1 MQLHTVA
8 VLLSAITAFWVA
20 YKAIP
25 IVIRVVIRK
34 NLMDEPDG
42 NRKIHSQRIP
52 TLGGIGIFAG
62 FFFASTIMTSL
73 MGYDIHPLFVVST
86 VILLL
91 VGIADDLIHIS
102 ANKKLIAQLIVAGLA
117 ITGSSVLIQDFGGV
131 FGVNA
136 VPAWVSYPITV
147 FAFIILINA
156 YNLIDGVDGL
166 AAGLGMVIA
175 STFGGFFLLNENYEM
190 AIYSFGLVGALAG
203 FLIYNF
209 NPAQIFM
216 GDTGSLIVG
225 FTLAFLGLQYQGLSG
240 ETTKWISGD
249 YASIVLVS
257 ALIIPLYD
265 TLRVVIIRTKRG
277 VSPFHPGKEHVH
289 HVLMGYGFNHRQTA
303 GYLVLANIFLMGFT
317 ITLAT
322 TGMNINAILA
332 LLTVA
337 CLIVLPTRS
346 KLVFL
351 FDLLGKP
358 YPDPLKEA
366 LLERR
371 RDSSAILT
379 ANGTPV
385 RESFSTMER
394 LENVDH

>member
-1 MQLHTVA
+1 MQLHIIA

-25 IVIRVVIRK
+25 IVIRVVVRK

-42 NRKIHSQRIP
+42 NRKIHTHRIP

-73 MGYDIHPLFVVST
+73 MGYNIHPLFVVST

-102 ANKKLIAQLIVAGLA
+102 PNKKLIAQIIVALMS
-117 ITGSSVLIQDFGGV
+117 ITGSTVLISDFSGIFGIHTVPV
-131 FGVNA
+131 FI
-136 VPAWVSYPITV
+136 SYPVTIL
-147 FAFIILINA
+147 AFIVVINA

-166 AAGLGMVIA
+166 AAGLGIVIS
-175 STFGGFFLLNENYEM
+175 STFGGFFVLNQNYEM
-190 AIYSFGLVGALAG
+190 AIYAFGLTGALAS
-203 FLIYNF
+203 FMIYNF
-209 NPAQIFM
+209 NPARIFM

-240 ETTKWISGD
+240 ENTVWISGQ
-249 YASIVLVS
+249 YASIVMIS

-265 TLRVVIIRTKRG
+265 TLRVVVIRTKRG
-277 VSPFHPGKEHVH
+277 VSPFSPGKEHVH

-303 GYLVLANIFLMGFT
+303 LYLIGVNIFLIGFT
-317 ITLAT
+317 IALAT
-322 TGMNINAILA
+322 TGININSLLA
-332 LLTVA
+332 LLLVA

-366 LLERR
+366 LLERQR
-371 RDSSAILT
+371 GSSAVLT
-379 ANGTPV
+379 SNGAPV
-385 RESFSTMER
+385 SESFSSMER
-394 LENVDH
+394 VENEVD

>member
-42 NRKIHSQRIP
+42 NRKIHTHRIP
-52 TLGGIGIFAG
+52 TMGGIGIFAG

-86 VILLL
+86 VVLLL

-102 ANKKLIAQLIVAGLA
+102 AAKKLIAQIIVAVLA
-117 ITGSSVLIQDFGGV
+117 ITGSTVLIQDFSGV
-131 FGVNA
+131 FGINA
-136 VPAWVSYPITV
+136 VPAFVSYPITI
-147 FAFIILINA
+147 FAFIIVINA

-175 STFGGFFLLNENYEM
+175 TTFGGFFLLNENYEM

-240 ETTKWISGD
+240 ETTKWISGE

-257 ALIIPLYD
+257 TLIIPLYD

-277 VSPFHPGKEHVH
+277 VSPFRPGKEHVH

-303 GYLVLANIFLMGFT
+303 GYLVLANIFLIGFT
-317 ITLAT
+317 IFLAT
-322 TGMNINAILA
+322 TGLNINAILA

-351 FDLLGKP
+351 FDLFGKP

-366 LLERR
+366 LLDRQR
-371 RDSSAILT
+371 GSNAVLT

>member
-42 NRKIHSQRIP
+42 NRKIHSKRIP

-62 FFFASTIMTSL
+62 FFFASTIMASL
-73 MGYDIHPLFVVST
+73 MGYDIHPLFVVNT

-102 ANKKLIAQLIVAGLA
+102 ATKKLVAQIVVAILA
-117 ITGSSVLIQDFGGV
+117 MTGSTVLISDFNGV
-131 FGVNA
+131 FGIDA
-136 VPAWVSYPITV
+136 VPVYVSYPITV
-147 FAFIILINA
+147 FAFIIIINA

-175 STFGGFFLLNENYEM
+175 STFGGFFLLNQNYEM
-190 AIYSFGLVGALAG
+190 AIYSFGLVGALGG
-203 FLIYNF
+203 FMIYNF

-216 GDTGSLIVG
+216 GDAGSLIVG
-225 FTLAFLGLQYQGLSG
+225 FTLAFLGLQYHGLSG
-240 ETTKWISGD
+240 ETTKWISGE
-249 YASIVLVS
+249 YASIILVS
-257 ALIIPLYD
+257 TLIIPLYD

-303 GYLVLANIFLMGFT
+303 GYLVLANIFLIGFT
-317 ITLAT
+317 MVLAT
-322 TGMNINAILA
+322 TGININALLA
-332 LLTVA
+332 LLVVA
-337 CLIVLPTRS
+337 CLIILPTRS
-346 KLVFL
+346 KLIFI
-351 FDLLGKP
+351 FDLFGKP

-366 LLERR
+366 LLDRQR
-371 RDSSAILT
+371 GSNAIFT
-379 ANGTPV
+379 ANGTPS
-385 RESFSTMER
+385 RETYASVER
-394 LENVDH
+394 MENVDH

>member
-25 IVIRVVIRK
+25 VVIRVVVRK

-42 NRKIHSQRIP
+42 NRKIHTHRIP
-52 TLGGIGIFAG
+52 TMGGIGIFAG
-62 FFFASTIMTSL
+62 FFIASTIMTSL

-102 ANKKLIAQLIVAGLA
+102 ASKKLIAQIIVANLA
-117 ITGSSVLIQDFGGV
+117 IAGSTVLIQDFSGV
-131 FGVNA
+131 FGINA
-136 VPAWVSYPITV
+136 VPAFVSYPITV
-147 FAFIILINA
+147 FAFIIVINA

-175 STFGGFFLLNENYEM
+175 STFGGFFLFNENYEM

-240 ETTKWISGD
+240 ENTKWISGE

-277 VSPFHPGKEHVH
+277 VSPFRPGKEHVH
-289 HVLMGYGFNHRQTA
+289 HVLMGYGFNHRKTA
-303 GYLVLANIFLMGFT
+303 GYLIATNVFLIGFT

-322 TGMNINAILA
+322 TGLNINAILA
-332 LLTVA
+332 LLLVA

-351 FDLLGKP
+351 FDLFGKR

-366 LLERR
+366 LLDRQR
-371 RDSSAILT
+371 GSSAILT

-385 RESFSTMER
+385 RETFSTMER
-394 LENVDH
+394 MENVDH

>member
-42 NRKIHSQRIP
+42 NRKIHTHRIP
-52 TLGGIGIFAG
+52 TMGGIGIFAG

-102 ANKKLIAQLIVAGLA
+102 ANKKLVAQIIVAALA
-117 ITGSSVLIQDFGGV
+117 ITGSSVLINDFGGV
-131 FGVNA
+131 FGVHS
-136 VPAWVSYPITV
+136 VPSLVSYPITI
-147 FAFIILINA
+147 FAFIIVINA

-240 ETTKWISGD
+240 ENTKWISGE

-257 ALIIPLYD
+257 TLIIPLYD

-277 VSPFHPGKEHVH
+277 VSPFRPGKEHVH

-303 GYLVLANIFLMGFT
+303 GYLVLANIFLIGFT

-322 TGMNINAILA
+322 TGLNINAILA
-332 LLTVA
+332 LLVVA

-346 KLVFL
+346 KLIFF

-366 LLERR
+366 LLERQR
-371 RDSSAILT
+371 GSNAVLT

-385 RESFSTMER
+385 RESFSSMER

>member
-1 MQLHTVA
+1 MQLHLIA
-8 VLLSAITAFWVA
+8 VLLSALTAFWVA

-25 IVIRVVIRK
+25 IVIRVVVRK

-42 NRKIHSQRIP
+42 KRKIHTQRIP

-86 VILLL
+86 VLLL
-91 VGIADDLIHIS
+91 LTGITDDLIHIS
-102 ANKKLIAQLIVAGLA
+102 PNKKLIAQIISAVLVI
-117 ITGSSVLIQDFGGV
+117 IGSTVLIDDFGSI
-131 FGVNA
+131 FGIDA
-136 VPAWVSYPITV
+136 VPAWVAYPITV
-147 FAFIILINA
+147 FAFIIVINA

-175 STFGGFFLLNENYEM
+175 STFGGFFLLNQNYEM
-190 AIYSFGLVGALAG
+190 AIYSFGLVGALGG
-203 FLIYNF
+203 FMIYNF

-240 ETTKWISGD
+240 ENTIWISGE

-257 ALIIPLYD
+257 VLIIPLYD
-265 TLRVVIIRTKRG
+265 TLRVVVIRTKRG

-289 HVLMGYGFNHRQTA
+289 HVLMGYGFNHRKTA
-303 GYLVLANIFLMGFT
+303 LYLIASNIFLIGFT
-317 ITLAT
+317 ITLAAA
-322 TGMNINAILA
+322 GININAILA
-332 LLTVA
+332 LLLVA

-346 KLVFL
+346 RLVFL
-351 FDLLGKP
+351 FALFGKV

-366 LLERR
+366 LLDRQYKGN
-371 RDSSAILT
+371 AILT
-379 ANGTPV
+379 ANGIPV
-385 RESFSTMER
+385 TESFSNVER
-394 LENVDH
+394 VENIEV